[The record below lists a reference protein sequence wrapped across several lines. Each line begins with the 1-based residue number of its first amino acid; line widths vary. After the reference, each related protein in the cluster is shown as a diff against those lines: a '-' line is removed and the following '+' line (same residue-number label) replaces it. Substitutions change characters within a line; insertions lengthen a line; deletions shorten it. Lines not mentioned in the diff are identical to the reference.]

1 MPSPSFWDF
10 LVVILEK
17 KIRGVSAASLAR
29 FAGRAQRA
37 AGLRGRVSILV
48 TGSAELRRLNRRY
61 RRKDKATD
69 VLSFPADG
77 VRASR
82 PHLQMAG
89 DIAISAEVAAENARR
104 LGHSAADEVKIL
116 ILHGLLHLAGLD
128 HERDR
133 GQMSRREE
141 TLRRRLGLPGALIG
155 RNSTRASRPLP
166 HRRNSTRASRPL
178 PHGRNSLRASRP
190 LPHGRDSMRA
200 SRPRPHS
207 RRREGRGR
215 GRTVRVHTA

>member
-10 LVVILEK
+10 LVVIVEK
-17 KIRGVSAASLAR
+17 RIRGASAASLAR

-61 RRKDKATD
+61 RRKDQATD

-89 DIAISAEVAAENARR
+89 DIAISAEAAAASAQR
-104 LGHSAADEVKIL
+104 LGHSAAAEVKIL

-128 HERDR
+128 HDDARDG
-133 GQMSRREE
+133 GQMRRREE
-141 TLRRRLGLPGALIG
+141 TLRRRLGLPGSLMG
-155 RNSTRASRPLP
+155 RISQ
-166 HRRNSTRASRPL
+166 
-178 PHGRNSLRASRP
+178 
-190 LPHGRDSMRA
+190 
-200 SRPRPHS
+200 
-207 RRREGRGR
+207 GRGR
-215 GRTVRVHTA
+215 ERAGRVHTA

>member
-1 MPSPSFWDF
+1 MPSRSSWDF

-17 KIRGVSAASLAR
+17 RIRGVSAASLAR

-37 AGLRGRVSILV
+37 AGLRGQLSILV
-48 TGSAELRRLNRRY
+48 TGNAELRRLNRRY

-82 PHLQMAG
+82 PQLQIAG

-104 LGHSAADEVKIL
+104 FGHSAAAEVKIL
-116 ILHGLLHLAGLD
+116 ILHGVLHLAGFD

-133 GQMSRREE
+133 GRMSRREE
-141 TLRRRLGLPGALIG
+141 SLRRRLGLPAGLIRRSFPAAG
-155 RNSTRASRPLP
+155 KRA
-166 HRRNSTRASRPL
+166 
-178 PHGRNSLRASRP
+178 
-190 LPHGRDSMRA
+190 
-200 SRPRPHS
+200 
-207 RRREGRGR
+207 
-215 GRTVRVHTA
+215 

>member
-1 MPSPSFWDF
+1 MALPFVLED

-17 KIRGVSAASLAR
+17 KLRGVSAAALSR

-61 RRKDKATD
+61 RRADQPTD
-69 VLSFPADG
+69 VLSFPTRG
-77 VRASR
+77 NG
-82 PHLQMAG
+82 MAG
-89 DIAISAEVAAENARR
+89 DIAISAEVAAGNARR
-104 LGHSAADEVKIL
+104 FGHSAAAEVKIL

-141 TLRRRLGLPGALIG
+141 KLRRRLGLPASLIQRSSPAAG
-155 RNSTRASRPLP
+155 KES
-166 HRRNSTRASRPL
+166 
-178 PHGRNSLRASRP
+178 
-190 LPHGRDSMRA
+190 
-200 SRPRPHS
+200 
-207 RRREGRGR
+207 
-215 GRTVRVHTA
+215 

>member
-1 MPSPSFWDF
+1 M
-10 LVVILEK
+10 VILEK
-17 KIRGVSAASLAR
+17 RIRGVSAASLAR

-77 VRASR
+77 VRATR
-82 PHLQMAG
+82 PHPQMAG
-89 DIAISAEVAAENARR
+89 DIAISAEVAAASARR
-104 LGHSAADEVKIL
+104 LGHSAAAEVKIL

-128 HERDR
+128 HDDARDR
-133 GQMSRREE
+133 GRMLRREE
-141 TLRRRLGLPGALIG
+141 TLRRRLGLPGSLIG
-155 RNSTRASRPLP
+155 RN
-166 HRRNSTRASRPL
+166 
-178 PHGRNSLRASRP
+178 
-190 LPHGRDSMRA
+190 SMRA
-200 SRPRPHS
+200 SRPFPHGRNSRRASRPHPHS

-215 GRTVRVHTA
+215 GRAVRVHTG